1 VREAVA
7 ALFEQ
12 SFARPPS
19 VIVRAPGR
27 INLIG
32 DHTDYNDGFVLP
44 MALNRAVWMAASRRI
59 DRTVRVISSER
70 GEGRFELDD
79 LSRQETFVDYLSGV
93 AWAMDPDGLPGLDIA
108 ITSDLPAGAG
118 LSSSAAIEIATLLAF
133 SELGDR
139 GWDPVGSAKTAR
151 RAENEW
157 VGVAS
162 GIMDQLIVAIAR
174 AGHATLIDCRS
185 LQTQALPVPREVEV
199 VVLDS
204 GTRRNLTGSG
214 YNERRLAC
222 DRAAAVLG
230 VEKLRDAGLTMLDD
244 ARLDL
249 VDLRR
254 ARHVVTENDRV
265 LAFASAL
272 ERNDLA
278 AAGSLMNLSHE
289 SLRADFSVSTAALD
303 ALVESARSQPG
314 CFGARLTGA
323 GMGGCAVALVGSE
336 AIPDFVDC
344 VRTAYRT
351 ATGLKA
357 QLYPSEATNGAEV
370 VSRSAPS

>member
-1 VREAVA
+1 MREAVA
-7 ALFEQ
+7 ALFQE

-19 VIVRAPGR
+19 VTVRAPGR

-44 MALNRAVWMAASRRI
+44 MALNRAVWMAASRRT
-59 DRTVRVISSER
+59 DRAVRVISSEL
-70 GEGRFELDD
+70 GEGRFDLDG
-79 LSRQETFVDYLSGV
+79 LARQGNFVDYLSGV
-93 AWAMDPDGLPGLDIA
+93 AWAMDPEGLPGLDIA

-118 LSSSAAIEIATLLAF
+118 LSSSAAIEIATHLAF
-133 SELGDR
+133 SELGER
-139 GWDPVGSAKTAR
+139 VWDPVASAQTAR

-162 GIMDQLIVAIAR
+162 GIMDQLIVAVAR

-185 LQTQALPVPREVEV
+185 VRVTALSIPEGVEV

-204 GTRRNLTGSG
+204 GTRRNLTDSV

-222 DRAAAVLG
+222 DRGAALLG
-230 VEKLRDAGLTMLDD
+230 VEKLRDAGLAMLDD
-244 ARLDL
+244 AGLDP

-254 ARHVVTENDRV
+254 ARHVITENDRV
-265 LAFASAL
+265 LAFAAAL
-272 ERNDLA
+272 ERNDPG

-289 SLRADFSVSTAALD
+289 SLRDDFSVSTPALD
-303 ALVESARSQPG
+303 ALVELARSQAG

-323 GMGGCAVALVGSE
+323 GMGGCAVALVRSE
-336 AIPDFVDC
+336 AVPALVEA
-344 VRTAYRT
+344 VRSAYRT
-351 ATGLKA
+351 ATGLEA
-357 QLYPSEATNGAEV
+357 QLYPSLPMNGAEV
-370 VSRSAPS
+370 VFR

>member
-7 ALFEQ
+7 ALFQET
-12 SFARPPS
+12 FARPPS
-19 VIVRAPGR
+19 VITRAPGR

-44 MALNRAVWMAASRRI
+44 MALNRGVWIAASGRT
-59 DRTVRVISSER
+59 DREVRVISSEL
-70 GEGRFELDD
+70 GPGRFDLDD
-79 LSRQETFVDYLSGV
+79 LSRQETFMDYLSGV
-93 AWAMDPDGLPGLDIA
+93 AWAMGPKGLPGLDVA

-118 LSSSAAIEIATLLAF
+118 LASSAAIAMATLLVF
-133 SELGDR
+133 SELGGR
-139 GWDPVGSAKTAR
+139 AWDPVAAAKTAR

-162 GIMDQLIVAIAR
+162 GIMDQLIIAIAR

-185 LQTQALPVPREVEV
+185 LQVRSLPMPGEVEV

-204 GTRRNLTGSG
+204 GTRRILADSA

-230 VEKLRDAGLTMLDD
+230 VDTLRDAGLAKLDD
-244 ARLDL
+244 AKLDP

-254 ARHVVTENDRV
+254 ARHVLTENDRV
-265 LAFASAL
+265 LAFAAAL

-289 SLRADFSVSTAALD
+289 SLRDDFSVSTAALD
-303 ALVESARSQPG
+303 ALVESARSRPG
-314 CFGARLTGA
+314 CLGARLTGA
-323 GMGGCAVALVGSE
+323 GMGGCAVALVRSAAVPG
-336 AIPDFVDC
+336 FVEG
-344 VRTAYRT
+344 VRASYRT
-351 ATGLKA
+351 ATGLEA
-357 QLYPSEATNGAEV
+357 QLYSSEATNGVEV
-370 VSRSAPS
+370 VTRN

>member
-44 MALNRAVWMAASRRI
+44 MALNRAVWMAASGRI
-59 DRTVRVISSER
+59 DREVRVISSELGR
-70 GEGRFELDD
+70 GRFELDD
-79 LSRQETFVDYLSGV
+79 LSRQATFVDYLSGV
-93 AWAMDPDGLPGLDIA
+93 AWAMDPEGLPGLDIA

-118 LSSSAAIEIATLLAF
+118 LSSSAAIEMATLLVF
-133 SELGDR
+133 SELGER
-139 GWDPVGSAKTAR
+139 GWDPVASAKTAR

-185 LQTQALPVPREVEV
+185 LQAQALPMPGEAEV

-204 GTRRNLTGSG
+204 GTRRNLTDSS

-222 DRAAAVLG
+222 ERAAAVLG
-230 VEKLRDAGLTMLDD
+230 VKKLRDADLAMLDD
-244 ARLDL
+244 VRLDP

-254 ARHVVTENDRV
+254 ARHVITENDRV
-265 LAFASAL
+265 LAFAAAL
-272 ERNDLA
+272 DRNDLG
-278 AAGSLMNLSHE
+278 AAGSLMNRSHE
-289 SLRADFSVSTAALD
+289 SLRDDFSVSTPALD

-323 GMGGCAVALVGSE
+323 GMGGCAVALVRS
-336 AIPDFVDC
+336 AAVPTFVEG

-351 ATGLKA
+351 ATGLEA
-357 QLYPSEATNGAEV
+357 QLYPSEATDGVGV
-370 VSRSAPS
+370 VTRI

>member
-1 VREAVA
+1 MREAVA
-7 ALFEQ
+7 ALFQE

-44 MALNRAVWMAASRRI
+44 MALSRAVWMAASGRT
-59 DRTVRVISSER
+59 DRAVRVISSELGR
-70 GEGRFELDD
+70 GRFELTD
-79 LSRQETFVDYLSGV
+79 LSRQGTYVDYLSGV
-93 AWAMDPDGLPGLDIA
+93 AWAMGPDGLPGLDIA
-108 ITSDLPAGAG
+108 ITSDLPMGAG
-118 LSSSAAIEIATLLAF
+118 LSSSAAIEMATLLVF
-133 SELGDR
+133 SELGGR
-139 GWDPVGSAKTAR
+139 GWDPVESAKTAR

-162 GIMDQLIVAIAR
+162 GIMDQLIVAVAR

-185 LQTQALPVPREVEV
+185 LQARALPMPREVDV

-204 GTRRNLTGSG
+204 GTRRNLTGSA

-222 DRAAAVLG
+222 ERAAAVLG
-230 VEKLRDAGLTMLDD
+230 VAKLRDAALAMLDD
-244 ARLDL
+244 ARLDP
-249 VDLRR
+249 VDRR
-254 ARHVVTENDRV
+254 CARHVVTENDRV
-265 LAFASAL
+265 VAFAASF

-289 SLRADFSVSTAALD
+289 SLRDDFSVSTAALD
-303 ALVESARSQPG
+303 ALVESAWSQPG

-323 GMGGCAVALVGSE
+323 GMGGCAVALVRSE
-336 AIPDFVDC
+336 AVLAFVEG
-344 VRTAYRT
+344 VGAAYRT
-351 ATGLKA
+351 ATGLET
-357 QLYPSEATNGAEV
+357 QFYPSEATNGVEV
-370 VSRSAPS
+370 VTRM